1 MCNMSYRAKG
11 RICSAETANPCP
23 LPSGGHNEKRGKSSM
38 KFKVYQDVQKQ
49 YRWTLFAS
57 NGRKLADSGEGYN
70 NKSDCL
76 SALQSI
82 KNGAAT
88 APVED
93 TTLAP
98 ASRS

>member
-1 MCNMSYRAKG
+1 MGDMSYRAKG
-11 RICSAETANPCP
+11 TDKLGRNSKPVPADP
-23 LPSGGHNEKRGKSSM
+23 GHNEKRGKSSM

-49 YRWTLFAS
+49 YRWTLYAS

-70 NKSDCL
+70 NKNDCL
-76 SALQSI
+76 SAIQSI